1 MVVSLIKGEIRRN
14 EDLSSE
20 MTMLLVLQMMT
31 INSRE
36 GYVLG

>member
-20 MTMLLVLQMMT
+20 MTMLLVLQMMK

>member
-1 MVVSLIKGEIRRN
+1 MVVSLFTGEIRRN

-20 MTMLLVLQMMT
+20 MTMLLVLQMMK

-36 GYVLG
+36 GHVLG